1 MSQESQNIHFI
12 AIGGSIMHNLAIAL
26 KKKGFNIT
34 GSDDEIFEPS
44 RSLLKKNGL
53 LPDHVGW
60 DESKIHKDLD
70 AVILGMHARED
81 NPELK
86 KAQELGIKI
95 YSFPDYIYEQSIDK
109 QRIVIA
115 GSHGKTT
122 ITSIIMHVLQYHNKK
137 FDYAVGA
144 RIDGFEEM
152 VQLSNA
158 PIIIIEGDEYLSS
171 PIDRTPK
178 FLKYHHHIGLI
189 SGVWWDHINVFPTEE
204 EYVKQFDLFADATP
218 KAGSLIYSDDDSL
231 GTVIGQKGREDV
243 NEIPYKTHPHSIE
256 NGVTYLT
263 DGNESYPIK
272 LFGKHNLQ
280 NISGALAVLK
290 RIGITSDMFYLA
302 IQSFRGADKRL
313 ELIGENSGMAIYK
326 DYAHAPSKVKATTLA
341 VKEQYPARDLVACL
355 ELHTFSSLNK
365 DFINQYKGT
374 MKYANVP
381 VVYYSPSTLEK
392 KQMEPITKE
401 DIKKSFNEANLNV
414 FDDRDEMLEF
424 LKKQNWRNK
433 NLLLMTSGT
442 FNGLDYHALPAL
454 LK

>member
-44 RSLLKKNGL
+44 RSLLQKNGL
-53 LPDHVGW
+53 LPEKVGW
-60 DESKIHKDLD
+60 DESKIHEGLD

-86 KAQELGIKI
+86 KAQELGVKI

-122 ITSIIMHVLQYHNKK
+122 ITSIIMHVLKYHNKK

-144 RIDGFEEM
+144 RIAGFEEM
-152 VQLSNA
+152 VQLSDA

-256 NGVTYLT
+256 DGVTYLT
-263 DGNESYPIK
+263 HGNETIPVK

-280 NISGALAVLK
+280 NISGAMAVLK
-290 RIGITSDMFYLA
+290 RIGITDDMFYMA
-302 IQSFRGADKRL
+302 IQSFSGADKRL
-313 ELIGENSGMAIYK
+313 ELIGENNGMAIYK

-365 DFINQYKGT
+365 DFIDQYKGT

-381 VVYYSPSTLEK
+381 IVFYSPSTLEK
-392 KQMEPITKE
+392 KQLDPISKD
-401 DIKKSFNEANLNV
+401 DIKKSFGEANLNV
-414 FDDRDEMLEF
+414 FDDRDEMIEF
-424 LKKQNWRNK
+424 LKQQNWRNK

-442 FNGLDYHALPAL
+442 FNGLDYHSLPEL